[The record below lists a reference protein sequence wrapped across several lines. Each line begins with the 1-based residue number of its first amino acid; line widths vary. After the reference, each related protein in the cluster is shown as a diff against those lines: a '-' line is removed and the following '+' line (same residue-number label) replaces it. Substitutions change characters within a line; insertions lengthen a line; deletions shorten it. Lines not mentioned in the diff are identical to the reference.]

1 MKAVNYIQHL
11 ENENELLTDDTCR
24 LNNSIDRYERLNIN
38 FDSDSDTESISSVDT
53 ESISSVDTYSISS
66 VDVAKNLE
74 VVVDV
79 KQNDNLLLAINSVL
93 NTSIILLTIYSVF
106 SLLKKH

>member
-1 MKAVNYIQHL
+1 MKAVNYIRHL
-11 ENENELLTDDTCR
+11 ENENT
-24 LNNSIDRYERLNIN
+24 
-38 FDSDSDTESISSVDT
+38 DSDSDTE
-53 ESISSVDTYSISS
+53 SISS

-93 NTSIILLTIYSVF
+93 NTSIILITIYSVF

>member
-1 MKAVNYIQHL
+1 MKAVNYIRHL
-11 ENENELLTDDTCR
+11 ENENT
-24 LNNSIDRYERLNIN
+24 
-38 FDSDSDTESISSVDT
+38 DSDTE
-53 ESISSVDTYSISS
+53 SISS

-93 NTSIILLTIYSVF
+93 NTSIILITIYSVF

>member
-11 ENENELLTDDTCR
+11 ENENTDDICR
-24 LNNSIDRYERLNIN
+24 LNNSIDSDSDS
-38 FDSDSDTESISSVDT
+38 DSDSDTE
-53 ESISSVDTYSISS
+53 SISS

-93 NTSIILLTIYSVF
+93 NTSIILITIYSVF